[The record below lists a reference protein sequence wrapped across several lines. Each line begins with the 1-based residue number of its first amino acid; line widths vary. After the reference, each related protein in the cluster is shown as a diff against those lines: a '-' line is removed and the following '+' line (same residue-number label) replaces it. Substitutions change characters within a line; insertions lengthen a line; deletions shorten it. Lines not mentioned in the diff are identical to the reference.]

1 MPISVSSFQDW
12 TKHWDWFLKCVLC
25 HLMMFSDLI
34 KIKSNQT
41 KQKSSIKV
49 MFESSC
55 HSVFPLSARPS
66 PRHTAQTAFPTFEL
80 WIPDPG
86 RTFDPFLSFYP
97 GHFIFFV
104 QTPLTNSPPLCS
116 YDIILSVL
124 FLHLLS
130 FQGSLILPLL

>member
-1 MPISVSSFQDW
+1 MSSFQDW

-55 HSVFPLSARPS
+55 HSVFPLQNQTLS
-66 PRHTAQTAFPTFEL
+66 RHTAHTAFPTFEL
-80 WIPDPG
+80 WIPNRG
-86 RTFDPFLSFYP
+86 RTFWSFSLSPWPF
-97 GHFIFFV
+97 HFFV
-104 QTPLTNSPPLCS
+104 QTPLTKLFSLCS

-124 FLHLLS
+124 FLCLHLLS